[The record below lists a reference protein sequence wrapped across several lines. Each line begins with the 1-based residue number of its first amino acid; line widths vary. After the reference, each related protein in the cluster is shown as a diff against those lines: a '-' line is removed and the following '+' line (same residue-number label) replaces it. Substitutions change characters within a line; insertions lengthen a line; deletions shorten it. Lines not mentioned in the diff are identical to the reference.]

1 MNRRRW
7 LVITVAAVILVIV
20 VAVLLYS
27 LTQTGNVRTAT
38 VVRGSLAA
46 TIQTTGR
53 LAATSPVV
61 VRSDVSG
68 TVQIVAV
75 QPGDSVTAGDVLVQ
89 LDRTPFDAAVK
100 QAEKQVANAETALNL
115 AELAAGTNPTP
126 QQIADK
132 LQADQNVVAANK
144 ELAAAEGRLA
154 SSLILAPS
162 SGTII
167 DVQTATGA
175 PLGQGSTVVDMANL
189 SDLNL
194 SIDIDEIDF
203 PHVSSGMAASFRL
216 DAYPGTEIDGT
227 ITNVSP
233 VARTSGGTTTFPA
246 TITFRIS
253 SGLELRP
260 GMNANVTI
268 KTAVR
273 QNVLLIPESA
283 LRTVG
288 QRTFVTVLKS
298 GKQTE
303 QEIQIGLR
311 SNGMVEVASGLSEGS
326 KVVLH

>member
-1 MNRRRW
+1 MNKRRW
-7 LVITVAAVILVIV
+7 IV
-20 VAVLLYS
+20 VAVVAVSVAVVSVLAYS
-27 LTQTGNVRTAT
+27 LSRTGNVKTAT

-53 LAATSPVV
+53 LAAKSPVV

-75 QPGDSVTAGDVLVQ
+75 QPGDSVTVGDVLVQ
-89 LDRTPFDAAVK
+89 LDRAPFDAAVQ

-115 AELAAGTNPTP
+115 AESAAGTNPTP

-132 LQADQNVVAANK
+132 LRADQNVVAANK
-144 ELAAAEGRLA
+144 ELAAAEDRVA

-175 PLGQGSTVVDMANL
+175 PLGQGSTVADMANL

-203 PHVSSGMAASFRL
+203 PHVSNGMSASFRL

-246 TITFRIS
+246 TITFRKT

-288 QRTFVTVLKS
+288 QRTFVTVLKN